1 MMQGESWHCVI
12 DGREKMRLM
21 SPVFNQNLYQNVY
34 EDVEPL
40 ALPEALDLFSIDA
53 EKFPLL
59 DEVREYILE
68 AELSKGDCIFVPS
81 LYWYQYETQAKE
93 STILAFEYQPSSKYV
108 DLLFKAINE
117 GLHKD

>member
-1 MMQGESWHCVI
+1 M
-12 DGREKMRLM
+12 
-21 SPVFNQNLYQNVY
+21 Y

-68 AELSKGDCIFVPS
+68 AELQKGDCIFVPS
-81 LYWYQYETQAKE
+81 LYWYQYETQGKE